1 MKRLVTTIL
10 LCCVCAVIGLCGI
23 NKTLNAAQRLY
34 QSATTIK
41 NYQDAKNKFI
51 SARKDVGYV
60 AAEHEKAI
68 KEGVRKCD
76 RKISELSPR
85 LTVNGS
91 STSTD
96 VSFSASGGSKTLT
109 ISTNKGTPY
118 ASSLPSWIT
127 VSGSSSSHMTI
138 YCSEN
143 TSTSSRSDW
152 FNVNAGNKSVR
163 VNVSQSAGREAH
175 LTITGA
181 SFGNTK
187 KDGTIINDFGATLY
201 ASDIRYLC
209 PKLTYN
215 GPATSQTKTIYV
227 KIFGPNGVL
236 ELGSSSKDVGT
247 YTYSQNITFYPG
259 MSNTVKI
266 SGWGNEKS
274 SSYSSGTY
282 RFEFYWDGSEQ
293 YSASLYLHKRAGESG
308 YLTVD
313 NKTSVSASFGA
324 SRSSETFYVQTDA
337 DSWSTWGVP
346 SWCTITEKTSTSFKI
361 VCDANTTSY
370 PRSDYMKIK
379 AGDKEVRIDI
389 TQAAG
394 QVSSATINRIWVDH
408 NTYNWGQIGM
418 TIHIDFSV
426 NGLKNH
432 SICPVAYFYYSNGN
446 KLNDYDGLYRTTEGQ
461 VAIEGDKSNADY
473 DGTRWSD
480 YTLFMPYAQL
490 HMAPGSYILQF
501 QIYIK
506 DKTTDKFLVGPESQ
520 NFTFSR

>member
-1 MKRLVTTIL
+1 MKRLLTTIL
-10 LCCVCAVIGLCGI
+10 LCCVCTVIGLCGI

-85 LTVNGS
+85 LTVNGR
-91 STSTD
+91 STSAD

-109 ISTNKGTPY
+109 ISTNQGTPY

-187 KDGTIINDFGATLY
+187 KDGTIINDYGSTLY

-215 GPATSQTKTIYV
+215 GPATSQTKTVSV
-227 KIFGPNGVL
+227 KIIKPNGDL
-236 ELGSSSKDVGT
+236 DTGASSPSG
-247 YTYSQNITFYPG
+247 YTYSQGITFYPG
-259 MSNTVKI
+259 ESNTVKI

-293 YSASLYLHKRAGESG
+293 YSASVYLHKRAGESG

-324 SRSSETFYVQTDA
+324 TRSSETFYVQTDA

-418 TIHIDFSV
+418 TIHIDFVV

-432 SICPVAYFYYSNGN
+432 TIWPIAYFYYSNGD
-446 KLNDYDGLYRTTEGQ
+446 KLKDYDGRYCTTDGQ
-461 VAIEGDKSNADY
+461 VSVGDTSNANY
-473 DGTRWSD
+473 DGTHWSD
-480 YTLFMPYAQL
+480 FTLFMPYAQL
-490 HMAPGSYILQF
+490 HMAPGSYSLQF
-501 QIYIK
+501 DIEIH
-506 DKTTDKFLVGPESQ
+506 DKTTGKSLVSSKKQG
-520 NFTFSR
+520 FTFTR